1 MADIKAILAAKLAA
15 AKEKQN
21 EQLRSKLADTG
32 LSSGAVQQLGAGS
45 TGSSGVNSFGDS
57 AEKTAS
63 RQALVPVGAAIAAEV
78 SRELPKPANVLDTGS
93 VVSVQPTDVVVLER
107 PQVVEGESGRNG
119 FDEGV
124 GLGTATD
131 LDPTNPVHF
140 AFLDRLKQVEETLL
154 ARDPMMKTH
163 LLEIHKAMIQHEE
176 IVNLLRP
183 QEIAKIMAAQQTHT
197 NMVLVRDSVKKTPS
211 AAKSLQAKAAK
222 ISLDDV

>member
-32 LSSGAVQQLGAGS
+32 LSSGAVRQASAGS
-45 TGSSGVNSFGDS
+45 TGSFGNGSTVPATEAERIFPVVETGKNSP
-57 AEKTAS
+57 AVAVQTVTA
-63 RQALVPVGAAIAAEV
+63 I
-78 SRELPKPANVLDTGS
+78 
-93 VVSVQPTDVVVLER
+93 QPTDVVVLER